1 MERIA
6 LPPRPDWAQRIESV
20 GVTYHSLGCIP
31 NDPDDGLY
39 WDESVAYRFTASEID
54 RLEAAAE
61 TLHRLCLVAV
71 ERACTDDRI
80 LERFGIPPA
89 YRPYLRRSWARRD
102 PHLYGRFDLAYDPE
116 NSELQAPK
124 LLEYNA
130 DTPTTLIETAV
141 AQWFW
146 LQEVRPEADQ
156 FNSLHEALIARWA
169 EIGRRLAPAGRLH
182 LSAWAPSEE
191 EVRTVEYL
199 AETARQAGLE
209 TEFLPIDQVGWQ
221 TGKARFVDAS
231 HRPIEA
237 WFKLYPWEWLAREPF
252 GTHLP
257 GDGMAIVE
265 PVWKMLLSNK
275 ALLPLLWEL
284 FPDHPNLLPTFW
296 RPDLLAGTFIAKPI
310 LAREGANIDL
320 VRNGITEL
328 ATGGS
333 YSASPRIYQRAVD
346 LPEFD
351 GHRAVLGLW
360 MVGDRA
366 CGLSVR
372 EDRRAIVT
380 GLSRYVPHFF
390 EPD

>member
-1 MERIA
+1 MDRIA
-6 LPPRPDWAQRIESV
+6 MTPRPDWAARIERV
-20 GVTYHSLGCIP
+20 GVTYHSFGCVP
-31 NDPDDGLY
+31 GDPDDGLY
-39 WDESVAYRFTASEID
+39 WDESVAYRFTAEEID

-61 TLHRLCLVAV
+61 TLHGLCLAAV
-71 ERACTDDRI
+71 DRACADDRVM
-80 LERFGIPPA
+80 ERFGIPRS
-89 YRPYLRRSWARRD
+89 YHPYLRRSWARRD
-102 PHLYGRFDLAYDPE
+102 PHLYGRFDLALGLGGSP
-116 NSELQAPK
+116 PK

-146 LQEVRPEADQ
+146 LQDVRPEADQ
-156 FNSLHEALIARWA
+156 FNSLHEALIARWR
-169 EIGRRLAPAGRLH
+169 EIGSRVSPGGRLH

-191 EVRTVEYL
+191 EVRTVEYM

-209 TEFLPIDQVGWQ
+209 TVLLPIDRVGWQ
-221 TGKARFVDAS
+221 AGRKRFVDAD
-231 HRPIEA
+231 HLPIQG
-237 WFKLYPWEWLAREPF
+237 WFKLYPWEWLANERF
-252 GTHLP
+252 GAHLP
-257 GDGMAIVE
+257 RDGMAIVE

-284 FPDHPNLLPTFW
+284 FPGHPNLLPAFW
-296 RPDLLAGTFIAKPI
+296 SPAPLDGDYVAKPI
-310 LAREGANIDL
+310 LAREGANIEL
-320 VRNGITEL
+320 VRGGVTQVET
-328 ATGGS
+328 AGS
-333 YSASPRIYQRAVD
+333 YGSSPRIYQQAID

-351 GHRAVLGLW
+351 GHRAVLGVW

-390 EPD
+390 EMV